1 MKITWFGTATI
12 GMESEGNRIMFDP
25 YIQMPGGEHPI
36 DKAVFAQPK
45 NVFITHGHVDH
56 LSSVPELIATTDIV
70 AYCGQVAAT
79 TLIKQGVSMKQIRT
93 IHYGDVIPTGNIN
106 VRALKGKH
114 VNFGPWLVFKTM
126 INPRMIKY
134 SQNLV
139 KLAKMHK
146 KYREGDN
153 TFVYEI
159 KAEGLRILL
168 LGSLALDNRTE
179 YPKDVDVLVLP
190 YQGSSSLQRKAVK
203 IIRQI
208 RPKTVILSHFDDAFP
223 PISRS
228 INTRKFQLTMQK
240 RMPFVKVIRPEAG
253 LPVEISKEQPEA
265 PEEEKEKNLAI
276 EEK

>member
-12 GMESEGNRIMFDP
+12 GLESDGNKIMFDP
-25 YIQMPGGEHPI
+25 FIQMPGGEHPS
-36 DKAVFAQPK
+36 DKAIFAKPQ

-56 LSSVPELIATTDIV
+56 LSSVPELIATTDILV
-70 AYCGQVAAT
+70 HCGQVAAT

-114 VNFGPWLVFKTM
+114 VKFGPWLVFKTM
-126 INPRMIKY
+126 INPRMIRY
-134 SQNLV
+134 SRNLV

-146 KYREGDN
+146 RYREGDN
-153 TFVYEI
+153 TFAYEI
-159 KAEGLRILL
+159 KGEGLKLLL
-168 LGSLALDNRTE
+168 LGSLALDDKTE
-179 YPKDVDVLVLP
+179 YPKDVDVLILP
-190 YQGSSSLQRKAVK
+190 YQGSSSLQKKAIK

-208 RPKTVILSHFDDAFP
+208 RPKKIILSHFDDAFP

-228 INTRKFQLTMQK
+228 INTRKFQLTMGK
-240 RMPFVKVIRPEAG
+240 RLPFVQVIRPEFG
-253 LPVEISKEQPEA
+253 VPIVVEKPAAQEP
-265 PEEEKEKNLAI
+265 EKEIEKKLAI